1 MKLLLDTCI
10 AKSARDILLASGYD
24 VVWSG
29 EWAFDPGDERILRM
43 AYQQKRVIVTLD
55 KDFGELVVLLGTAA
69 C

>member
-24 VVWSG
+24 FVWSG
-29 EWAFDPGDERILRM
+29 EWAIDPGDKQVLTM
-43 AYQQKRVIVTLD
+43 AYQQKHVIVTLD
-55 KDFGELVVLLGTAA
+55 KDFDELVVLLGTAV